1 MKVAFFLGSFDPPHI
16 GHAYVV
22 SNALETM
29 DFVVVVPTM
38 QNPWKERKS
47 TDFETRCQMCEE
59 TFLQLGDYVLISD
72 IEKDLEPPYYS
83 YKTLKKLKEVWNSAE
98 LYIICGEDVY
108 DEIKEW
114 KNSEWILENFKLL
127 PVSRDVV
134 SISSSK
140 IRELIKNKEDTY
152 PFIKDE
158 VKQIIKTN
166 GLYI

>member
-1 MKVAFFLGSFDPPHI
+1 MS
-16 GHAYVV
+16 
-22 SNALETM
+22 
-29 DFVVVVPTM
+29 
-38 QNPWKERKS
+38 
-47 TDFETRCQMCEE
+47 
-59 TFLQLGDYVLISD
+59 
-72 IEKDLEPPYYS
+72 S

-108 DEIKEW
+108 NEIKEW

-152 PFIKDE
+152 PFIEDK
-158 VKQIIKTN
+158 VKQIIKIN
-166 GLYI
+166 DLYI